1 LGGYKSVL
9 EVKYDIEDRPTKPF
23 SINYEIVRFEY
34 YNKELPSYINISVV
48 GDFNDWREGIN
59 IMTDTDY
66 DKVWFTTVRL
76 TEGEYYYRFRI
87 EGKEFPDPQNPIKK
101 LTPDGKEASY
111 LKVIFPPHKYNIKF
125 SYDND
130 KAKEVY
136 LVGDFNNWNPEID
149 KMQKDQNGIWYITK
163 FLSPGEYAYQFVVDG
178 KWILDPANPLTGIDM
193 NGDLNSLHIVEG
205 KQ

>member
-1 LGGYKSVL
+1 MGGYKSVL
-9 EVKYDIEDRPTKPF
+9 EEKYDIEDRPTKPF